1 MYDLVCIGDVVVDLY
16 FKGESLTQDKDRF
29 SLAIGGKYQADAF
42 YQGLGGGAANVAI
55 DATSFELDSAVCA
68 LVGENVFKQII
79 IQHLVKKNVSTELL
93 IFVPD
98 FYNISTI
105 LLAKNGERTVIHYPT
120 QTASFTIASHML
132 PILSE
137 AKSYFFANIPQASI
151 SEKFKLLT
159 TINGY
164 NKPIF
169 LNLSL
174 DDCKH
179 PLAEI
184 KPLLSLADGIILNSY
199 EFAELSKKKHENID
213 LNKNVAKLI
222 GCENS
227 LLVITDGAKG
237 SYAYHKNE
245 VFFQKAENVENII
258 DTTGVGDAYTSAFIS
273 SFIKEPDIPKSME
286 IATKF
291 AAKKLTRLG
300 AN

>member
-1 MYDLVCIGDVVVDLY
+1 
-16 FKGESLTQDKDRF
+16 
-29 SLAIGGKYQADAF
+29 
-42 YQGLGGGAANVAI
+42 
-55 DATSFELDSAVCA
+55 
-68 LVGENVFKQII
+68 
-79 IQHLVKKNVSTELL
+79 
-93 IFVPD
+93 
-98 FYNISTI
+98 
-105 LLAKNGERTVIHYPT
+105 
-120 QTASFTIASHML
+120 ML

>member
-1 MYDLVCIGDVVVDLY
+1 MYDLVCIGDIVVDLY
-16 FKGESLTQDKDRF
+16 FKGESLTEKDERF

-55 DATSFELDSAVCA
+55 DASSFELDCAVCA

-79 IQHLVKKNVSTELL
+79 IQYLVKKNVSTELL
-93 IFVPD
+93 LFVPD

-105 LLAKNGERTVIHYPT
+105 LLSGNGERTVIHYPT
-120 QTASFTIASHML
+120 QTASFTIADHML
-132 PILSE
+132 SQLSE
-137 AKSYFFANIPQASI
+137 AKSYYCANLPQANLP
-151 SEKFKLLT
+151 EKIKLLT
-159 TINGY
+159 TIKGY
-164 NKPIF
+164 DKPIF

-179 PLAEI
+179 SLTEI
-184 KPLLSLADGIILNSY
+184 KPLLSFADGVILNSY
-199 EFAELSKKKHENID
+199 EFAELSKKKHED
-213 LNKNVAKLI
+213 LDLSTNVAKLI

-227 LLVITDGAKG
+227 LLVITDGSHG

-245 VFFQKAENVENII
+245 VFYQKADTVENIV
-258 DTTGVGDAYTSAFIS
+258 DTTGVGDAYTAAFIS
-273 SFIKEPDIPKSME
+273 SFIKEPDVTKSME
-286 IATKF
+286 IASSF